1 MLIGSRRSVRR
12 VTNGNSPSISRR
24 GVETQPPDPK
34 VLSRHLSGSR
44 DSHFAQ
50 RFQGQPPG
58 VASRISQGGRT
69 WRLHAP
75 GKQPEY
81 PSERFSVIKWS
92 IILFCSVWVRRPHP
106 LTLLLIC
113 LPASAQPAT
122 VLSMLMSLLI
132 CSPPRPHVI
141 VNRFRTE
148 VAKSDLSLI
157 RSGGYCPSD
166 LCYAYLLPGFECATC
181 SALLQ
186 GGPRGAAS
194 RWIHGEE
201 DEIRRVRLRPPRFG
215 HGRGDCSARTTFRGS
230 RYKVL
235 LPHAVQHHGTGPL

>member
-1 MLIGSRRSVRR
+1 MFPGSRRSTRR
-12 VTNGNSPSISRR
+12 VANGNSPSISRL
-24 GVETQPPDPK
+24 GVETQARDPK

-44 DSHFAQ
+44 DKHFAQ

-58 VASRISQGGRT
+58 VVSRISQCWRT
-69 WRLHAP
+69 WRLHVH
-75 GKQPEY
+75 GEQPEY

-92 IILFCSVWVRRPHP
+92 IILFCSIWVRRPHP

-166 LCYAYLLPGFECATC
+166 LCYAYLLPVFKCATC

-201 DEIRRVRLRPPRFG
+201 DEIRRVRLRPPQFG
-215 HGRGDCSARTTFRGS
+215 HGRGACSARTTIRGS

-235 LPHAVQHHGTGPL
+235 LPHAVQHHGTGPP

>member
-1 MLIGSRRSVRR
+1 M
-12 VTNGNSPSISRR
+12 
-24 GVETQPPDPK
+24 
-34 VLSRHLSGSR
+34 
-44 DSHFAQ
+44 
-50 RFQGQPPG
+50 
-58 VASRISQGGRT
+58 
-69 WRLHAP
+69 
-75 GKQPEY
+75 
-81 PSERFSVIKWS
+81 KWS
-92 IILFCSVWVRRPHP
+92 IILLCSIWVRRHHP
-106 LTLLLIC
+106 LTLLLMC

-141 VNRFRTE
+141 VNRFRAE

-166 LCYAYLLPGFECATC
+166 LCYAYLLPVFKCATC

-194 RWIHGEE
+194 RWIHGED
-201 DEIRRVRLRPPRFG
+201 DEIRRVRLRPPQFG
-215 HGRGDCSARTTFRGS
+215 RSRGACSARTTIRGS

-235 LPHAVQHHGTGPL
+235 LPHAVQHQCTGPP